1 MEEQRRIL
9 KMVEE
14 GKISAEEA
22 HRLLSVLAS
31 PTESQ
36 DPSQKKRKFRWF
48 RIRVVDE
55 KETVNIRI
63 PWALIKWAIH
73 FAPAKTQ
80 AKLKEM
86 DIDLR
91 ELLKT
96 VEQENFEA
104 GEILD
109 VESTD
114 GTHVKI
120 WVE

>member
-1 MEEQRRIL
+1 
-9 KMVEE
+9 
-14 GKISAEEA
+14 
-22 HRLLSVLAS
+22 
-31 PTESQ
+31 
-36 DPSQKKRKFRWF
+36 
-48 RIRVVDE
+48 
-55 KETVNIRI
+55 
-63 PWALIKWAIH
+63 
-73 FAPAKTQ
+73 
-80 AKLKEM
+80 M

-96 VEQENFEA
+96 LEQENFEA